1 MVKPPQ
7 SGRPGT
13 MDREPTLYW
22 GSSKVRTGLIR
33 LDSFGRQQRPVGL
46 HLLGRVGSQPER
58 CRRYCAAMSSSDT
71 GMTRTSPIVVMKLV
85 SPLHLGT
92 TCACTCSGSPAP
104 AESP

>member
-1 MVKPPQ
+1 MAKPPQ

-46 HLLGRVGSQPER
+46 HLIG
-58 CRRYCAAMSSSDT
+58 D
-71 GMTRTSPIVVMKLV
+71 PISARKVR
-85 SPLHLGT
+85 SIH
-92 TCACTCSGSPAP
+92 
-104 AESP
+104 ESHVLQ